1 MYIPVERDLAILKSG
16 GITLPMEL
24 RARDES
30 HITRKRGGKK

>member
-16 GITLPMEL
+16 GITATMEL

-30 HITRKRGGKK
+30 HITRKGAEK